1 MTRPG
6 RQSVFSDLNNLK
18 VVTATSDEYA
28 DCFGFTEEEV
38 FGALGEFGLSD
49 SEQEVKSWYDGFT
62 FGSYTDIYNPW
73 SILNYLD
80 TKKAGAYWTNSS
92 SNSLV
97 GKLVREGSADIKKEF
112 EELISG
118 KSIVT
123 PIDEQIVYGKFNENE
138 DGIWSLLLAGGYLR
152 VIRHEDFWEA
162 EDKDIPNYEL
172 CLTNREVNRMFR
184 TMVKG
189 LRIP

>member
-28 DCFGFTEEEV
+28 DCFEFTEEEV

-97 GKLVREGSADIKKEF
+97 GKLVREGSADI
-112 EELISG
+112 
-118 KSIVT
+118 
-123 PIDEQIVYGKFNENE
+123 
-138 DGIWSLLLAGGYLR
+138 
-152 VIRHEDFWEA
+152 
-162 EDKDIPNYEL
+162 
-172 CLTNREVNRMFR
+172 
-184 TMVKG
+184 
-189 LRIP
+189 